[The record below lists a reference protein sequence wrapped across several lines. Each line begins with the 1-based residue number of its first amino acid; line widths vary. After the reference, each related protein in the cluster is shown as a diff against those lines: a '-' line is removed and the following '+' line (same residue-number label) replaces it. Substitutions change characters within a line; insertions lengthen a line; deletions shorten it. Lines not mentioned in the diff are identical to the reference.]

1 MFRSGPNLGA
11 FIPNTSTHVGAS
23 KKCNQ
28 VMEPLLTPL
37 DICERWKSGIRKC
50 WRCPGS
56 AVHCLVDW
64 GWWRKRVRVNMKIKR
79 FSEIVSALILDC
91 QSRDS
96 VSGICIRILRVGTRN
111 HQSLTSITESDKFK
125 LK

>member
-1 MFRSGPNLGA
+1 MDS
-11 FIPNTSTHVGAS
+11 
-23 KKCNQ
+23 
-28 VMEPLLTPL
+28 LLTLSL

-64 GWWRKRVRVNMKIKR
+64 RRKRGEVNMKIKR
-79 FSEIVSALILDC
+79 FSGTVSALILDC

-111 HQSLTSITESDKFK
+111 HQSLISITESDKFK